1 MEKADERESVDWIV
15 DQAARFVGMK
25 SASIKTATPQAKYR
39 EQWQIV
45 AYAAWTVS
53 ESNAAEIGRVMGGAD
68 HSRIITARETVRT
81 RMAHEPEFRSKVTKL
96 LEDLRIALF

>member
-1 MEKADERESVDWIV
+1 MEKADERDSVDWIV

-25 SASIKTATPQAKYR
+25 SASIKTAAPQAKYR

-53 ESNAAEIGRVMGGAD
+53 ECSAVEIGRVMGGVD
-68 HSRIITARETVRT
+68 HARILLARETVRT
-81 RMAHEPEFRSKVTKL
+81 RMAQEPEFRGKVTKL
-96 LEDLRIALF
+96 LEDLHIAMF